1 MSFLEQENVLGLKLV
16 TLEDEEGYIL
26 LENSSSIE
34 NQWTTTKVETRVNQC
49 ERSGFRALPNELIKE
64 PYTDRMV
71 LREFKDFDHDD
82 RQNRISN
89 RRSRPVRVET
99 RNEDINFISTST
111 APEDL

>member
-1 MSFLEQENVLGLKLV
+1 MSAL
-16 TLEDEEGYIL
+16 L
-26 LENSSSIE
+26 LENREFVYLEDDLGILLLEGVPSID
-34 NQWTTTKVETRVNQC
+34 NPWATIKVPTRVNQC